1 MSKTAKVQTPLRI
14 DQELLS
20 ILKEK
25 AAASNR
31 SLNNYIETL
40 LYKQVGHVPNKTTI
54 DAISDTR
61 EDKTETI
68 DDLDT
73 WLESI

>member
-1 MSKTAKVQTPLRI
+1 MGKPAKIQTPLRL
-14 DQELLS
+14 DEKLLTV
-20 ILKEK
+20 LKEK

-40 LYKQVGHVPNKTTI
+40 LYKQVGRIPNETTLKAI
-54 DAISDTR
+54 KDARD
-61 EDKTETI
+61 DQTEAI

-73 WLESI
+73 WMEQL

>member
-1 MSKTAKVQTPLRI
+1 MGASTKIQTPLRL
-14 DQELLS
+14 DKNLLE

-25 AAASNR
+25 AKASNR

-40 LYKQVGHVPNKTTI
+40 LFKEVGRIPNEATI
-54 DAISDTR
+54 KAIENAR
-61 EDKTETI
+61 KNEAETI
-68 DDLDT
+68 TDLDR

>member
-1 MSKTAKVQTPLRI
+1 MSKTGKIQTPLRL
-14 DQELLS
+14 DQELLA

-40 LYKQVGHVPNKTTI
+40 LYKQVGRVPNQTTI
-54 DAISDTR
+54 EAIQEAR
-61 EDKTETI
+61 KGNVETI
-68 DDLDT
+68 EDLDA
-73 WLESI
+73 WLDKI

>member
-1 MSKTAKVQTPLRI
+1 MSKSVKIQTPLRL
-14 DQELLS
+14 DQELLA

-31 SLNNYIETL
+31 SLNNYIETI
-40 LYKQVGHVPNKTTI
+40 LYKQVGRIPNETTI
-54 DAISDTR
+54 AAIKEAR
-61 EDKTETI
+61 EDRTETI
-68 DDLDT
+68 ENLDT

>member
-1 MSKTAKVQTPLRI
+1 MAKSVKIQTPLRL

-40 LYKQVGHVPNKTTI
+40 LYKQVGRIPNKATI
-54 DAISDTR
+54 KAIQDAR
-61 EDKTETI
+61 QDKTESI
-68 DDLDT
+68 EDLDT
-73 WLESI
+73 WLEKI